1 MGEKR
6 NTASMLMVMGLIAA
20 IIAFTQPILINSRVL
35 LPSTSMAENQID
47 TSDETIHG
55 FESVGTSSS
64 LESLSSIDR
73 RLVVVKNQ
81 VYVLVSGPSDKG
93 TGHKFRLV
101 HCREITWSSV
111 WEMMFPAEIKSNTSG
126 NLPEKMSSKASTPVL
141 FFSLITC

>member
-1 MGEKR
+1 MGKKR
-6 NTASMLMVMGLIAA
+6 DTASMLMVMGLIVA

-64 LESLSSIDR
+64 LESLSSTDR
-73 RLVVVKNQ
+73 RRVMVKNQ

-93 TGHKFRLV
+93 TGHK
-101 HCREITWSSV
+101 
-111 WEMMFPAEIKSNTSG
+111 
-126 NLPEKMSSKASTPVL
+126 
-141 FFSLITC
+141 